1 MDKSTIKKNI
11 LIFFWYY
18 SPPGG
23 AELFI
28 KEITERLSE
37 NHDFEIITAQ
47 CKKNLPKKEKINGV
61 LVHRVGIG
69 SFIIDKFLFPFFSIP
84 LAFKIKKN
92 KRISLVHGVIANPA
106 GFSAMFFHL
115 LTKTPFLLTEQSGN
129 LDQKVRGLTPIT
141 FWIYKKIYQN
151 SDFIHVISNFLKNIV
166 LSLGVEKE
174 KVKVI
179 PNGINLSELKLSV
192 EKGIEKEK
200 YRIICVARLEK
211 YKGIEYLIEAL
222 PKILESFPKTRL
234 ILIGDGQE
242 RNNLELK
249 IKKLR
254 LEDKVELKGE
264 ISHKEIPEE
273 LAKSNVFV
281 LPSLEEG
288 QGLVV
293 LEAQAARIPVIGTR
307 VGGIPDFIRDG
318 ESGILVEPKNPLK
331 LAQSVI
337 RIFSDTEFAQNLVK
351 NASINSEKY
360 DWHNIAE
367 EIDQIYKQLI
377 L

>member
-28 KEITERLSE
+28 KEITERLSHGY
-37 NHDFEIITAQ
+37 NFEIITAQ
-47 CKKNLPKKEKINGV
+47 CKKNLPKKERINGV
-61 LVHRVGIG
+61 LVHRVGVG
-69 SFIIDKFLFPFFSIP
+69 NFLIDKFLFPLFSIP
-84 LAFKIKKN
+84 LAFKIKKD
-92 KRISLVHGVIANPA
+92 KRISLIHGVIANPA

-129 LDQKVRGLTPIT
+129 LDQKARDLTPIT

-151 SDFIHVISNFLKNIV
+151 SDFIHVISNFLKKTI
-166 LSLGVEKE
+166 LSLGITEDKM
-174 KVKVI
+174 KVV
-179 PNGINLSELKLSV
+179 PNGINLSELKLSLK
-192 EKGIEKEK
+192 KGIEKEK
-200 YRIICVARLEK
+200 YKIVCVARLEK

-222 PKILESFPKTRL
+222 PKILNTFPETKL
-234 ILIGDGQE
+234 ILIGEGQE

-249 IKKLR
+249 IRKLG
-254 LEDKVELKGE
+254 LESKVELKGE
-264 ISHKEIPEE
+264 IPHEKIYEE
-273 LAKSNVFV
+273 LAKSNVFI

-293 LEAQAARIPVIGTR
+293 LEAQAAQVPVVATN

-318 ESGILVEPKNPLK
+318 ESGVLVEPKNPLK
-331 LAQSVI
+331 LSQSVI
-337 RIFSDTEFAQNLVK
+337 RIFSDPEFAQNLVK
-351 NASINSEKY
+351 NASTNLEKY
-360 DWHNIAE
+360 DWRNIAG